1 MRFAI
6 LALAL
11 ISSAFSQTAQRGPAF
26 EVASIKPTGP
36 NPNGSRYNFDLGRMT
51 AENWTLRSYITIA
64 YGLKSY
70 QISGATGWMDADH
83 YDIVATLEDT
93 SENGLAGKD
102 QPRLRQQHEGARIR
116 AALQAL
122 LAERFHL
129 KIHRETKIVPGY
141 ALLVAKSGFKLTPI
155 ESDSLP
161 NMHSDGRKLTAERWS
176 MGRMA
181 DFLAS
186 QLNQPVIDQTH
197 IEGIFNLKLEWS
209 PEDLGGR
216 APSSPLQA
224 PSIFTAIQEQLGLKL
239 ERAKSPLEILV
250 VDHAERAPVEN

>member
-1 MRFAI
+1 MRSTL

-11 ISSAFSQTAQRGPAF
+11 IPAASTQTAQREPAF

-36 NPNGSRYNFDLGRMT
+36 NPNGSRYNLDLGRMT

-64 YGLKSY
+64 FGLKSY
-70 QISGATGWMDADH
+70 QISGVTGWMDADH
-83 YDIVATLEDT
+83 YDIVATLEDAGE
-93 SENGLAGKD
+93 SGLAGD
-102 QPRLRQQHEGARIR
+102 DPRLRQKQLAERFR
-116 AALQAL
+116 LALQTL

-129 KIHRETKIVPGY
+129 KIHRETKMLPGY
-141 ALLVAKSGFKLTPI
+141 ALLVAKSGLKLTPI
-155 ESDSLP
+155 VSKDVP

-197 IEGIFNLKLEWS
+197 VEGIFNLKLEWS
-209 PEDLGGR
+209 PEDLGGH
-216 APSSPLQA
+216 ASSNPSQA

-239 ERAKSPLEILV
+239 EPQK
-250 VDHAERAPVEN
+250 APVEVVVVDSAERPSEN

>member
-11 ISSAFSQTAQRGPAF
+11 TSSAFTQTAQRGPAF

-70 QISGATGWMDADH
+70 QLSGATGWMDADH
-83 YDIVATLEDT
+83 FDIVATLEDA
-93 SENGLAGKD
+93 SENGLAAKD
-102 QPRLRQQHEGARIR
+102 QPRLRQQQEGERIR
-116 AALQAL
+116 TALQAL

-129 KIHRETKIVPGY
+129 RIHRETKMLQGY
-141 ALLVAKSGFKLTPI
+141 ALLVAKSGLKLTPVV
-155 ESDSLP
+155 SDGLP
-161 NMHSDGRKLTAERWS
+161 NMHSNGRKLTAERWS
-176 MGRMA
+176 MGRVA
-181 DFLAS
+181 DFLGGE
-186 QLNQPVIDQTH
+186 LNQPVTDQTH
-197 IEGIFNLKLEWS
+197 VEGIFNLKLEWS

-216 APSSPLQA
+216 APSSPSQA
-224 PSIFTAIQEQLGLKL
+224 PSIFTAIQEQLGVKL
-239 ERAKSPLEILV
+239 EPQK
-250 VDHAERAPVEN
+250 APVEVVVVDNAERPSEN